1 MRLARRHH
9 LQTSFAHR
17 AARRRPPSKPP
28 KLLHVSNGDF
38 ILRSYF
44 AGALAFVRA
53 RDFEVVLAAP
63 GSPDLERL
71 CRAEGARARP
81 IAMARALRP
90 WHDLKALFRLLRIMA
105 EERPNIV
112 HCHGPKAALLG
123 ILAAFILRVPHRIHH
138 LRALPLETER
148 GPMRWLLYASELLV
162 SRLSTET
169 IAISESLRRSYN
181 RQLGLRRVP
190 ITVHGAGS
198 GNGVDARGRFDPE
211 RLSAERLHAFRR
223 RIGLPADARALCFVG
238 RLARDKGLVEL
249 HDAWQ
254 GLRRRYPDLWLIL
267 AGDPDERDPV
277 PMALLDAWR
286 CDARTCMPGFV
297 DACQLVFAAACIN
310 VLPSHREGFG
320 SVLVEAAAM
329 AIPSVATRATGC
341 VDAVVD
347 GVTGTLVPPRSAPA
361 LLDAIARYL
370 DDPEL
375 RARHGAA
382 ARRRA
387 LAEFVPERIWTG
399 IFACYAAALDA
410 ARGTADAP
418 AQRISELYEAS

>member
-1 MRLARRHH
+1 MPLARRR
-9 LQTSFAHR
+9 QPTSFAYR
-17 AARRRPPSKPP
+17 ASRRRPPSQPP

-44 AGALAFVRA
+44 TGALAFMRA
-53 RDFEVVLAAP
+53 RGFEVVLAAP
-63 GSPDLERL
+63 GGADLERL

-81 IAMARALRP
+81 VAMARALRP

-105 EERPNIV
+105 EERPSIV

-123 ILAAFILRVPHRIHH
+123 ILAAFILGIPHRIHH

-162 SRLSTET
+162 SRLCTET
-169 IAISESLRRSYN
+169 VAISDSLRQSYGQRS
-181 RQLGLRRVP
+181 GLRHVP

-211 RLSAERLHAFRR
+211 RVSAQRLHAFRR
-223 RIGLPADARALCFVG
+223 QIGLPAEARALCFVG
-238 RLARDKGLVEL
+238 RLARDKGLLEL

-254 GLRRRYPDLWLIL
+254 ALRRRYPDLRLIL
-267 AGDPDERDPV
+267 AGDLDERDPV
-277 PMALLDAWR
+277 PTALLDAWR
-286 CDARTCMPGFV
+286 RDPRICMPGFV
-297 DACQLVFAAACIN
+297 EACELVFAAGCIN
-310 VLPSHREGFG
+310 VLPTYREGFG
-320 SVLVEAAAM
+320 SVLLEAAAM
-329 AIPSVATRATGC
+329 AIPSIASRVTGC
-341 VDAVVD
+341 LDAVVD
-347 GVTGTLVPPRSAPA
+347 GVTGTLVPARSAPA
-361 LLDAIARYL
+361 LVDAIARYL

-387 LAEFVPERIWTG
+387 LAEFVPERIWAGT
-399 IFACYAAALDA
+399 FAGYAAALA
-410 ARGTADAP
+410 TPRGTADAR
-418 AQRISELYEAS
+418 AQRIAELSEAS